1 MTLSEFWQLYRADLL
16 TLLLGV
22 LAIVAIFAPMFIEKR
37 RRNLLAEQPVP
48 RQWRHFLRQNW
59 PQYRQLPA
67 PIQQKLGK
75 QMQRFLSET
84 EIVGRGGLT
93 LTEPMKWLIAAQACL
108 LTVNLPVHDYPG
120 LRQVLV
126 YPDAFAVPHKT
137 TDVAGVVSESAQW
150 REGESWLQGQVVLSW
165 THTLAGAAE
174 PTDGRNLVFHEF
186 AHQLDGQTGQTNGM
200 PLLPASLVPHWS
212 QIMQDAF
219 DQLQQAVQWQQ
230 PLWIDLYAATNPAE
244 FFAVLTEYFLERPQY
259 LADRQPAIYQLFR
272 QFYQIDPQAWAL
284 QQPSLPIQSPFRR

>member
-1 MTLSEFWQLYRADLL
+1 MMLSEFWQLYSADLL
-16 TLLLGV
+16 TVFLGF
-22 LAIVAIFAPMFIEKR
+22 LAIAAIFAPLFLQR
-37 RRNLLAEQPVP
+37 RRRRLIAEQPVP
-48 RQWRHFLRQNW
+48 RQWRRFLRRNW

-84 EIVGRGGLT
+84 ELVGCGGLT

-108 LTVNLPVHDYPG
+108 LTVNLPVDDYPG

-126 YPDAFAVPHKT
+126 YPDAFSVPHRT
-137 TDVAGVVSESAQW
+137 TDAAGVVSESPQW

-200 PLLPASLVPHWS
+200 PLLPATLVPRWS
-212 QIMQDAF
+212 QTMQAAF

-230 PLWIDLYAATNPAE
+230 PLWIDRYAATNPAE
-244 FFAVLTEYFLERPQY
+244 FFAVLTEYFLERPSY
-259 LADRQPAIYQLFR
+259 LAEQQPAIYQLFR
-272 QFYQIDPQAWAL
+272 EFYQIDPQAWAL
-284 QQPSLPIQSPFRR
+284 QQASLAIQSPFRR